1 MTFSDFQLDGRILSA
16 LTNMGFSEPTEIQQ
30 QALPLLME
38 NPNQDFIGLA
48 QTGTGKTAAFGL
60 PLLAV
65 ASPEDTSPRAL
76 ILSPTRELAL
86 QISDEMSK
94 FSRNLPGI
102 RITTVYGGASIS
114 DQIRELRRGSQ
125 IVVATPGRLADLIR
139 RNKIDIGKISNLV
152 LDEADIMLNMG
163 FKQEL
168 DEILEQTPEEK
179 RVILLSATMPPEVA
193 RIAATYMENP
203 SEVKVGTKNASADTI
218 SHNYCMVHSKD
229 KYHALKRLLDS
240 HPEIYGIVFC
250 RTKIS
255 TQHIAENL
263 IRDGYNSAP
272 LHGDLSQAQ
281 RDQVMKN
288 FRTGGTQILVA
299 TDVAAR
305 GLDVDHLSHVIHYD
319 LPDEPENYVHRSG
332 RTGRAGRTGHSVAI
346 INMKEKGKIRRIE
359 RSMNG
364 KITQMRVPDGQEIC
378 EHQLMHL
385 IDRVHN
391 VQVDESRIEKYLP
404 IIEEK
409 LAALD
414 RESLLKH
421 FVSLEFNRFLD
432 YYKDAGDLNPSEHAR
447 DSGRNDDR
455 GRNRRDDRDG
465 RRGKGRRDNADR
477 GGRDRRD
484 DRRDTRRSGSD
495 KPFSK
500 DGPRAES
507 FDIISVNVGR
517 SDKVLPPQIIGMV
530 NEATKLRHIE
540 IGRIDIDSGS
550 SRMMVDSRYSSMV
563 ADALDKYQYRG
574 KTISAEVVSTGS
586 GRRSGSASSS
596 PGGKSGKPQSG
607 SKPQSGGKPSGN
619 YGEKAGS
626 KPGGKKSGKRGAKRS
641 EARKKSSK

>member
-1 MTFSDFQLDGRILSA
+1 MTFSDFQLDERILSA
-16 LTNMGFSEPTEIQQ
+16 LTDMGFTEPTEIQQ

-38 NPNQDFIGLA
+38 HPARDFIGLA

-60 PLLAV
+60 PLLEV
-65 ASPEDTSPRAL
+65 ARAEETTPQAL

-86 QISDEMSK
+86 QISDEMNK
-94 FSRNLPGI
+94 FSRNLTGI

-139 RNKIDIGKISNLV
+139 RKKIDIGNITNLV

-168 DEILEQTPEEK
+168 DEILEQTPSAK

-250 RTKIS
+250 RTKAS
-255 TQHIAENL
+255 TQHIAEHL

-288 FRTGGTQILVA
+288 FRNGGTQILVA

-364 KITQMRVPDGQEIC
+364 TIARMRVPDGQEIC

-385 IDRVHN
+385 VDRVHN
-391 VQVDESRIEKYLP
+391 VQVDESRIAKYMP

-414 RESLLKH
+414 REELLKH

-447 DSGRNDDR
+447 ESGRY
-455 GRNRRDDRDG
+455 DDRDG
-465 RRGKGRRDNADR
+465 RRGRGRRDNADR

-484 DRRDTRRSGSD
+484 GRSDDRRDGRRGSKE

-517 SDKVLPPQIIGMV
+517 NDKVLPPQIIGMV

-540 IGRIDIDSGS
+540 IGRIDIDSAS
-550 SRMMVDSRYSSMV
+550 SNMMVDSRYSSMV
-563 ADALDKYQYRG
+563 AGALDNYQYRG
-574 KTISAEVVSTGS
+574 KTISAKIVSSGS
-586 GRRSGSASSS
+586 GRKSGSGSA
-596 PGGKSGKPQSG
+596 P
-607 SKPQSGGKPSGN
+607 SGGRSGRK
-619 YGEKAGS
+619 G
-626 KPGGKKSGKRGAKRS
+626 GKRGGKRS
-641 EARKKSSK
+641 EARKKSGRN